1 MSGACEVGFS
11 RPSHAQARPYRM
23 KTPDALII
31 TTLVLA
37 VLALIAYANT

>member
-1 MSGACEVGFS
+1 
-11 RPSHAQARPYRM
+11 M

-37 VLALIAYANT
+37 VLALIAYLIDSRTNKLNN